1 MDQKKSI
8 VLYLHVHQ
16 PYRLRH
22 YTVFDTSNKHDYFNN
37 YDPDFNKGNKAIF
50 DKVSQKSY
58 LPTNKILKELLDKTD
73 FKISL
78 SITGVILD
86 QMKSWSS
93 EVLNSFKDLVA
104 TGKVEILAET
114 YHHSLAFFYSKN
126 EFEKQ
131 VEMHQKIVQDIFGVK
146 PMVFRNTELTYN
158 NDLGYWADQANYKG
172 IITEGW
178 DPILGWRNPNHVYR
192 PAYTRKIKLLL
203 KNYRLSDDLAF
214 RFGDRAWSEWP
225 LSVEKYCHW
234 MSNDSDSSIFNLFMD
249 YETFGEH
256 QWQESGIFDFLS
268 HLPDEWLKDSNH
280 KFMTVSEAIDS
291 YDALDTIDVPNT
303 ITWADTERDLSAWI
317 GNSMQVSAIK
327 AIYELEEA
335 ILATN
340 DFGLIE
346 DWRKLQT
353 SDHFYYMS
361 TKYFNDGDIHS
372 YFSPFANPYEAFMN
386 YMNVYHDLKYRISE
400 KGLKI

>member
-268 HLPDEWLKDSNH
+268 HLPDEWLKDGNH
-280 KFMTVSEAIDS
+280 KFMTVGEAIDS

-317 GNSMQVSAIK
+317 GNSMQISAIK